1 MRSRKWFHNGGNRRT
16 EKKTDI
22 CHIRWRRAS
31 GIARKEDMAYI
42 SFSWIIYH
50 HLQSCTVRLPCRF
63 VHQSHYRINF
73 LQDQLTN
80 IQSNQITQYI
90 NLVHFL
96 SHRFNSDHDCHQ
108 MDNIL
113 LIYQNMSIDVQNFMY
128 NILISQLK
136 LYPDHPFSTHMD

>member
-16 EKKTDI
+16 EKKDRYI
-22 CHIRWRRAS
+22 MSYKMKEGS
-31 GIARKEDMAYI
+31 GNARKEDMAYI

-63 VHQSHYRINF
+63 FHQSHYRINF

-80 IQSNQITQYI
+80 IPSNQITQYI

-96 SHRFNSDHDCHQ
+96 SHRFHSDHDCHK

-113 LIYQNMSIDVQNFMY
+113 WYTKTCKLMCKMSCITFWLV
-128 NILISQLK
+128 S
-136 LYPDHPFSTHMD
+136 

>member
-16 EKKTDI
+16 EKKDRYI
-22 CHIRWRRAS
+22 MSYKMKEGS
-31 GIARKEDMAYI
+31 GNARKEDMAYI

-63 VHQSHYRINF
+63 FHQSHYRINF

-96 SHRFNSDHDCHQ
+96 SHRFNSDHDCHK

-113 LIYQNMSIDVQNFMY
+113 CYTKTCNLMCKMSCITFWLV
-128 NILISQLK
+128 S
-136 LYPDHPFSTHMD
+136 